1 MDRQAQRGAMDDTV
15 LSRVEDAEAA
25 ASSSS
30 DKLVPGETPRPGKER
45 IVRGSNF
52 KQYVQL
58 TVNKLCVANVKEIMK
73 HLVPAF
79 NDVVPEEKRRRL
91 TPAELLD
98 CWSGDIGLNSM
109 QAVDRCAQCCLRC
122 VLVRDRS

>member
-1 MDRQAQRGAMDDTV
+1 MIFINYSHYKEK
-15 LSRVEDAEAA
+15 SRFRRR
-25 ASSSS
+25 
-30 DKLVPGETPRPGKER
+30 KNTPRLQAFVDR
-45 IVRGSNF
+45 
-52 KQYVQL
+52 QL
-58 TVNKLCVANVKEIMK
+58 TVNKLCVTNVKEIMK